1 MSVED
6 IFTEGPSLVDE
17 YIPLSTDINRW
28 PDQILE
34 QFFLDCPYLK
44 DSLVNT
50 KFTKVDSQA
59 QSAIGSV
66 EVTAGTFIITFPL
79 IIRRGRLSPFD
90 VFIYQGQYF
99 PATEARIRG
108 IVSGEGLIWDT
119 TKKDEMSTSL
129 TEATQTPELMTD
141 QVTAV
146 QEKTSSVLSKL
157 AFTIN
162 SAAKDKLLRYI
173 RSNPDLVTLS
183 QSPDVSKVFQRL
195 VDLPTMTDEQYS
207 SSLSNLIPVGVLQ
220 IRHNDDGSY
229 TLLTSSDKFFHPVE
243 QNMSI
248 DELQTYLGSLL
259 DKSWPVID
267 ATNRKGEVTISMMD
281 NSGDISVL
289 KTKVEE
295 QLQSER
301 PGVYTCKVDDG
312 NLISGTIVPLYDYK
326 LQPTSL
332 KLFYNSSYYAVQD
345 QIAGKQNYGY
355 DAPKG
360 TEPAPGL
367 VGSFF
372 HVKNPMAV
380 IPFTITSTYYH
391 RHDSG
396 SFRSWKIEATALDG
410 TPLKFDFSDCY
421 KGWVSTG
428 CPGEAPTNEYNVSM
442 QDFVFVVLDEPVNL
456 SKSDNAFMK
465 EASVKVGN
473 RLRIRW
479 SDGRYLMDGANLTKY
494 ASVSPIL
501 VGSGSRKNFNFN
513 DMSES
518 DSKFFLSTLG
528 YMPARSADIL
538 KKARHLGAV
547 ELIKVA
553 FPQTIIEKK
562 SELIPR
568 IKKILATMP
577 KVEANFIKQAASIA
591 EPDALD
597 QTLALNLL
605 APENILYFV
614 SSLPDMELTVQK
626 LAGLL
631 ILARLGL
638 KSLTERGVR
647 DTMQGLDQILTIL
660 KLYKLSLEGQ
670 PETPSMNM

>member
-50 KFTKVDSQA
+50 KFTKVDSQT

-66 EVTAGTFIITFPL
+66 EVTAGQFILTFPL
-79 IIRRGRLSPFD
+79 IIKRGRLSPFD

-99 PATEARIRG
+99 PATESRIRM
-108 IVSGEGLIWDT
+108 IVSGEGLVWDT
-119 TKKDEMSTSL
+119 TKRDETSGSL
-129 TEATQTPELMTD
+129 VEATQTPEMMTD
-141 QVTAV
+141 QVTQT

-157 AFTIN
+157 AFTVN
-162 SAAKDKLLRYI
+162 SASKDKLLRYI
-173 RSNPDLVTLS
+173 RSNPDLVALS
-183 QSPDVSKVFQRL
+183 QYPDVSKVFQRL
-195 VDLPTMTDEQYS
+195 VDLPVMTDEQYS
-207 SSLSNLIPVGVLQ
+207 ASLSDLIPIGVLQ
-220 IRHNDDGSY
+220 IRKNDDGTY

-248 DELQTYLGSLL
+248 DELQTYLGTIL

-267 ATNRKGEVTISMMD
+267 ATNRRGEVTISMMD

-289 KTKVEE
+289 KTKIEE
-295 QLQSER
+295 ELVADK
-301 PGVYTCKVDDG
+301 PGVYTCKVEDG
-312 NLISGTIVPLYDYK
+312 SLVSGTIVPLYDYN
-326 LQPTSL
+326 LQPTQL

-345 QIAGKQNYGY
+345 RIAGKQSYGY

-367 VGSFF
+367 VGAFF
-372 HVKNPMAV
+372 HKTKPIAV
-380 IPFTITSTYYH
+380 GPFTITTTSYT
-391 RHDSG
+391 RNENG
-396 SFRSWKIEATALDG
+396 FKSWTINSVALDG
-410 TPLKFDFSDCY
+410 SSREFYYTDYY
-421 KGWVSTG
+421 KGWVLQKEEG
-428 CPGEAPTNEYNVSM
+428 VPLNKYNVSM
-442 QDFVFVVLDEPVNL
+442 LDFVFVSLDEPVNL
-456 SKSDNAFMK
+456 VKYDNYFSK
-465 EASVKVGN
+465 EASVRYGN
-473 RLRIRW
+473 RLKVRY
-479 SDGRYLMDGANLTKY
+479 SDGRYLMDGAKLSKY
-494 ASVSPIL
+494 ASVGPIL
-501 VGSGSRKNFNFN
+501 LGSGSRKSFNFN
-513 DMSES
+513 DMSHS

-528 YMPARSADIL
+528 YMPPRAEEIL
-538 KKARHLGAV
+538 KKARHLGSI
-547 ELIKVA
+547 ELHKVA
-553 FPQTIIEKK
+553 FPETIIEKK
-562 SELIPR
+562 NELIPR
-568 IKKILATMP
+568 IKKIISSTP
-577 KVEANFIKQAASIA
+577 KVDASFIKQAATA
-591 EPDALD
+591 GVEEALD

-638 KSLTERGVR
+638 KSLSERGVR
-647 DTMQGLDQILTIL
+647 DTMQGLEQILTIL

-670 PETPSMNM
+670 PETPSLNM